1 MHLFFGEAVCLRALT
16 AVLPTATL
24 FPAMVQQN
32 PPPTSF
38 PLLNNAPLVIAV
50 LLLLDSLHFVFAR
63 LLRVYLPPV
72 QAALLVLGFATME
85 TAVFLIW
92 RRKIQLNLLRQHL
105 WFFAVVGL
113 LVAGSTTLSFAAV
126 RYVDAGTATM
136 LAQTSTLFAVAF
148 GLFWLRERLH
158 RNELLGAGVAL
169 LGIFVISFQPGD
181 VLRLGSLLVLS
192 SSFLYAL
199 HAATVK
205 RFGQE
210 IDFANFFLFRV
221 GSTTFFL
228 LIFLLVQGVESWQK
242 PAPIAWLVLLLVGT
256 VDVVCSRVLYY
267 LALRRLQISHHA
279 ILLTLS
285 PVITVVWSLLLFGE
299 SPTWQGFLGG
309 TAVLIGV
316 FIVTRQQRKT
326 PKT

>member
-1 MHLFFGEAVCLRALT
+1 
-16 AVLPTATL
+16 
-24 FPAMVQQN
+24 MVQQN
-32 PPPTSF
+32 SQTTAF
-38 PLLNNAPLVIAV
+38 PLLNNIPLVLAI
-50 LLLLDSLHFVFAR
+50 LLLLDSFHFVFAR
-63 LLRVYLPPV
+63 LLRIYLPPV
-72 QAALLVLGFATME
+72 QAALLVLSFATVE

-92 RRKIQLNLLRQHL
+92 QRKIQLHLLRQHV
-105 WFFAVVGL
+105 WFFAAVGF
-113 LVAGSTTLSFAAV
+113 LVAGATALSFTSV

-148 GLFWLRERLH
+148 GLFWLREQLH
-158 RNELLGAGVAL
+158 RHELIGAGVAL

-181 VLRLGSLLVLS
+181 VLRLGSLLVLA

-221 GSTTFFL
+221 ASTTFFL
-228 LIFLLVQGVESWQK
+228 LVFMLLQGQGSWQQ
-242 PAPIAWLVLLLVGT
+242 PVPMAWLVLLLVAT

-285 PVITVVWSLLLFGE
+285 PVIAVVWSLLFFGE

-309 TAVLIGV
+309 TAVLVGV
-316 FIVTRQQRKT
+316 FIVTRQPRKT
-326 PKT
+326 PTQ